1 MDIGVDYKVL
11 FEYDSNII
19 LKPLLE
25 KDESIWHI
33 NQYRQNTF
41 DVHKDT
47 ESIVYVWRNKVEID
61 PNTNDL
67 LHTEVWKVANLIKKY
82 YGDWC
87 IISNLML
94 AKLKPFK
101 KIKPHTDTGILSVV
115 HRCHFPIITDKDCK
129 FTINSTPY
137 SFKENIVFEF
147 NNALVHSVENNSNT
161 DRIHL
166 IVDILERDYAK

>member
-19 LKPLLE
+19 LESLLE
-25 KDESIWHI
+25 KDESIWYI

-47 ESIVYVWRNKVEID
+47 ESIVYVWRDKVEID
-61 PNTNDL
+61 SNTNDL
-67 LHTEVWKVANLIKKY
+67 LHKEVWKVANLIKNY
-82 YGDWC
+82 YGNEC
-87 IISNLML
+87 TISNLML
-94 AKLKPFK
+94 AKLKGLA
-101 KIKPHTDTGILSVV
+101 KIEAHTDIGMLSIA
-115 HRCHFPIITDKDCK
+115 HRCHLPIITDKDCK

-147 NNALVHSVENNSNT
+147 NNTLVHSVENNSNT

-166 IVDILERDYAK
+166 IVDILERDYVI